1 MSSFLHRFAA
11 EFASLDADKLG
22 RLGELYSDDVHFTD
36 PLHEVV
42 GLAELQR
49 YFAELYANVEQLH
62 FELISHD
69 QVCEG
74 QGYLRWLMSFRHP
87 RLNRGQLISLEGC
100 SLLRWNADG
109 KVERHRDY
117 FDAGALLYQHVP
129 LLGSAIRWL
138 QRRLA

>member
-36 PLHEVV
+36 PLHEVD

-62 FELISHD
+62 FEFISHD

-109 KVERHRDY
+109 KVVRHRDY

>member
-62 FELISHD
+62 FEFISHD
-69 QVCEG
+69 RV
-74 QGYLRWLMSFRHP
+74 
-87 RLNRGQLISLEGC
+87 RGTGLPAL
-100 SLLRWNADG
+100 AD
-109 KVERHRDY
+109 ELFATR
-117 FDAGALLYQHVP
+117 ASIAA
-129 LLGSAIRWL
+129 S
-138 QRRLA
+138 

>member
-1 MSSFLHRFAA
+1 MGGFLHRFAA
-11 EFASLDADKLG
+11 EFASLDADKLE

-49 YFAELYANVEQLH
+49 YFTELYANVERLH
-62 FELISHD
+62 FEFISHD
-69 QVCEG
+69 EVCDG
-74 QGYLRWLMSFRHP
+74 QGYLRWIMSYRHP
-87 RLNRGQLISLEGC
+87 RLNGGKLISLEGC
-100 SLLRWNADG
+100 SLLRWNGAG
-109 KVERHRDY
+109 KVVRHRDY

-129 LLGSAIRWL
+129 LLGAAIRWL

>member
-11 EFASLDADKLG
+11 EFASLDADKLE

-62 FELISHD
+62 FECISHD

>member
-1 MSSFLHRFAA
+1 MSAHHQEVAINVRILECLQCTDHDGRSPSDPQRSI
-11 EFASLDADKLG
+11 EFPVNIQFGTQLLD
-22 RLGELYSDDVHFTD
+22 
-36 PLHEVV
+36 
-42 GLAELQR
+42 
-49 YFAELYANVEQLH
+49 
-62 FELISHD
+62 
-69 QVCEG
+69 
-74 QGYLRWLMSFRHP
+74 P